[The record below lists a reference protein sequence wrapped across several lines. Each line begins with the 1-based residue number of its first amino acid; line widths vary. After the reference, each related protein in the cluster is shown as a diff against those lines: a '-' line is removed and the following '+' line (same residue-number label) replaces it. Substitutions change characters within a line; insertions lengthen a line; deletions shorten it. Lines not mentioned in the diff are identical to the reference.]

1 MANNIEN
8 ELDNDD
14 VHGQL
19 VEQGSGLVEE
29 VRVLQQQLAEM
40 YQAWVNGHVPP
51 PSDNLHNVLVANQY
65 LHSTSSNLRND
76 PFTVP
81 IVPTFTFPQLTLA
94 QKSNNDP
101 QLYAHDAQHYSPELT
116 FKVPDA
122 YKHTPHNVFPIEI
135 EKPDK
140 NMEQEKMTRKMKSL
154 EQTMRNIQGLGGHKS
169 ILFNNLCIFPH
180 VHLPPGFKTPKFD
193 KYDGHGDPVV
203 CLKRYCNQLRGAGGK
218 KELLMAYF
226 GEILTVIASE
236 LFIDQDI
243 SYWHVWNDMA
253 QDFVQQFQYNID
265 IVSDHSS
272 LVNIKK
278 KPTESFREYAIK
290 WREQAARIGEIVEN
304 GMKSGKIASQATL
317 KATTQAIQSGSG
329 SFGNRKKKEE
339 GSMMASG
346 FGGVQRGIVP
356 SYVQFQQGQSN
367 SPQHYYPPQG
377 PRYSVP
383 PQQYTVFNAQAYAR
397 PPNHQQWRA
406 PIPQGSRQLR
416 PNFQAPYNPRPR
428 QEYVREQEPKKE
440 FTPIGESYTSLY
452 RKLMQLKLI
461 EPIMPRYANP
471 NSKGFDSNARC
482 EYHSN
487 TQGHSTK
494 NCWTLKKAIENL
506 IEAKAIVVSNNEDT
520 PNITNN
526 PLPAHDNTHF
536 IGMIYDDRDYK
547 QSGKTD
553 MDVRTIG
560 QEPKVI
566 VNPPQLAPL
575 IVKGASS
582 SLNLAGSETMILYV
596 PGSTK
601 KVEVQL
607 GGPKLYIPRGIQK
620 IVPNNSLRNII
631 EPVVI

>member
-51 PSDNLHNVLVANQY
+51 PSDNLHNV
-65 LHSTSSNLRND
+65 ND

-253 QDFVQQFQYNID
+253 QDFVQQFQYNIN
-265 IVSDHSS
+265 IVLDRSS
-272 LVNIKK
+272 LVNLKK
-278 KPTESFREYAIK
+278 NPTESFREYAIK
-290 WREQAARIGEIVEN
+290 WREQAARVKPLMKEVEMIDYFLQAQNPDYLHYMLATIGKPFAEAIKIGEIVEN
-304 GMKSGKIASQATL
+304 DMKSGKIASQATL

-339 GSMMASG
+339 RSMTASG
-346 FGGVQRGIVP
+346 FEGVQRGIVP
-356 SYVQFQQGQSN
+356 SY
-367 SPQHYYPPQG
+367 
-377 PRYSVP
+377 
-383 PQQYTVFNAQAYAR
+383 
-397 PPNHQQWRA
+397 
-406 PIPQGSRQLR
+406 
-416 PNFQAPYNPRPR
+416 
-428 QEYVREQEPKKE
+428 EYVREQDPKKD
-440 FTPIGESYTSLY
+440 FTIGDMYTSIY
-452 RKLMQLKLI
+452 QKLMQLKLI